1 MNSKNMI
8 ISIVIA
14 LTSLVLF
21 LNCGD
26 KSEKPAETPAPAAT
40 ETASALSPELQKG
53 QEIFLQNC
61 SSCHGEKGA
70 GDGAAAAS
78 LNPKPRNYKA
88 PAAQWKNGN
97 TEAGILKTLNNGIP
111 ASPMVAYKFLGDEN
125 LKLLAKYVV
134 HLSQN

>member
-1 MNSKNMI
+1 
-8 ISIVIA
+8 
-14 LTSLVLF
+14 
-21 LNCGD
+21 
-26 KSEKPAETPAPAAT
+26 
-40 ETASALSPELQKG
+40 
-53 QEIFLQNC
+53 
-61 SSCHGEKGA
+61 A

>member
-1 MNSKNMI
+1 MNSKNII

-26 KSEKPAETPAPAAT
+26 KSEKPAETSAPAAT
-40 ETASALSPELQKG
+40 EAASTLSPELQKG

-61 SSCHGEKGA
+61 ASCHGEKGA

-88 PAAQWKNGN
+88 PSRQWKNGN
-97 TEAGILKTLNNGIP
+97 SEAGILKTLNNGIP
-111 ASPMVAYKFLGDEN
+111 GSPMAPYKFLGAEN
-125 LKLLAKYVV
+125 IKLLAKYVV

>member
-1 MNSKNMI
+1 MNFPTKI
-8 ISIVIA
+8 FWLAQIEVIFDE
-14 LTSLVLF
+14 LQKYDSFHLDRSDLFGSF

-26 KSEKPAETPAPAAT
+26 KSEKPVETTSAPIAT
-40 ETASALSPELQKG
+40 ETASTLSPELQKG

-88 PAAQWKNGN
+88 PASQWKTEYRGGN
-97 TEAGILKTLNNGIP
+97 FENPQQRNSKQPDGRLQILR
-111 ASPMVAYKFLGDEN
+111 
-125 LKLLAKYVV
+125 
-134 HLSQN
+134 

>member
-1 MNSKNMI
+1 MI

-26 KSEKPAETPAPAAT
+26 KSEKPAETPAPAAA

-125 LKLLAKYVV
+125 IKLLAKYVV